1 MTPAFKKAILAVLC
15 IGALTG
21 TAWAGMKFVDQFY
34 INTTYSYA
42 YGSMGSA
49 RASTDSN
56 QQIGCTTYNS
66 GGTDNYGYCSA
77 RDPSGTYKQCSW
89 SGSQW
94 TTTINAM
101 TASSW
106 IWFYWDANGN
116 CTFITLQNDSSQLP
130 STP

>member
-1 MTPAFKKAILAVLC
+1 MNRALKKAIFAVLC
-15 IGALTG
+15 IGVLTG
-21 TAWAGMKFVDQFY
+21 TAWAGMKFVQPVT

-49 RASTDSN
+49 RASSDSN

-66 GGTDNYGYCSA
+66 GGTNNYGYCSA
-77 RDPSGTYKQCSW
+77 RDASGNYKSCSW

-94 TTTINAM
+94 TSTINAM
-101 TASSW
+101 TSASW
-106 IWFYWDANGN
+106 IWFYWDASGN